1 MLHNRNIALSDKKVN
16 SEAKELIRAN
26 AYIKKLTK
34 KLNSSQQKY
43 KRLQEQATSLA
54 FLIRQLQG
62 EKNTA
67 ESLEVIDIVI
77 IHIYTYTIYSFIFL
91 LFY

>member
-1 MLHNRNIALSDKKVN
+1 MN

-67 ESLEVIDIVI
+67 ESLEVMNIVI
-77 IHIYTYTIYSFIFL
+77 IRIYIYNLFILSFYCFIKLYIFVIIKK
-91 LFY
+91 LF